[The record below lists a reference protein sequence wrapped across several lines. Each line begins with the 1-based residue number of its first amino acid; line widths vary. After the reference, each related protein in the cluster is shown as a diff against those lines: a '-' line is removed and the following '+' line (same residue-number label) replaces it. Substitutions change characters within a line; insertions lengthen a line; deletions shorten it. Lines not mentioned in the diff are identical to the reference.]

1 MAHYDAL
8 CTVSSTHEVGENQQ
22 KKEVIRNSLFIIR

>member
-8 CTVSSTHEVGENQQ
+8 CTVSSTHEVGGHQQ
-22 KKEVIRNSLFIIR
+22 EEGGIRNILFIIR